1 MLKKIL
7 PAIILYLSVLPL
19 AAEDNHLSKNK
30 ENIIL
35 MAASASKGLGDYAY
49 GVKIYHLLNN
59 KITDAN
65 VSLIL
70 YGEPHKKETVLKIY
84 SKEFE
89 ENSVIWITNTGS
101 EEASPSISAGEGK
114 LLSQFLEGKNATN
127 TVLAH
132 VGSEPENLFL
142 VKHLNDLGLSVKL
155 NITEMFY
162 CDGDPGMSVATEA
175 ISGLNDG
182 WHLEQS
188 DLSLLKK
195 NWWFTADVF
204 NDEDD
209 DEEDD
214 NLENEEPSENDSNLR
229 INLLGE
235 KNYSFGVKSKH
246 SNKVNSFCEDNHSS
260 SYFSYNGQTS
270 GRHKIGLLLSESQKI
285 MAENFSELSISKLY
299 ETVPESVFKSNH
311 AFLSILSGKD
321 STEDQIK
328 WLQNDGSYFFSYMHD
343 DLSKLD
349 FISTTLPIAD
359 PTKDIKYV
367 TSFQRLKKYFATPG
381 LERFIKTLLNRV
393 MEDNSIQRIVFW
405 TGSDNSSTEYI
416 HPTQKGRTLW
426 LINPFPISKPLL
438 DLVAIA
444 SSQPVAGCTGD
455 HSFYDIVSIGKL
467 PYYERVPHISV
478 LPIELSEMSED
489 EQLMTLTNYFDTF
502 SSTEKTKLLKQKQT
516 FVEWQKFRKQL
527 WQNNNGS
534 TTLIELFEDALSDLE
549 QTQLY

>member
-1 MLKKIL
+1 MIKKIL
-7 PAIILYLSVLPL
+7 PTIILYLFVLPL
-19 AAEDNHLSKNK
+19 VAEDNPISKNK

-35 MAASASKGLGDYAY
+35 MAASASEGLGDYAY
-49 GVKIYHLLNN
+49 GVKIYHLLNT

-65 VSLIL
+65 VGLIL
-70 YGEPHKKETVLKIY
+70 YGEPHKKEAVLKIY

-89 ENSVIWITNTGS
+89 ENSVIWITNTDSG
-101 EEASPSISAGEGK
+101 EARPSINPDEES
-114 LLSQFLEGKNATN
+114 LLSRFLEGKNATN

-132 VGSEPENLFL
+132 VGSNPENLFP
-142 VKHLNDLGLSVKL
+142 VKYLNGLDLSVKL

-162 CDGDPGMSVATEA
+162 CDGNPGMSIASEA
-175 ISGLNDG
+175 ISGLNDS
-182 WHLEQS
+182 WHLENS

-195 NWWFTADVF
+195 YWWFTADVF
-204 NDEDD
+204 EDESDNDDLENDD
-209 DEEDD
+209 
-214 NLENEEPSENDSNLR
+214 LENETHTESDSDLR
-229 INLLGE
+229 MNLLGE
-235 KNYSFGVKSKH
+235 NNYSFGVKSKH
-246 SNKVNSFCEDNHSS
+246 SNNVNSFCEDNHSLN

-270 GRHKIGLLLSESQKI
+270 GEQKIGLLLSESQKR
-285 MAENFSELSISKLY
+285 MVENFSEISIPKLY
-299 ETVPESVFKSNH
+299 ETVPENAFKSNH
-311 AFLSILSGKD
+311 EFLKILSGKD

-367 TSFQRLKKYFATPG
+367 TSFQRLEKYFANPE
-381 LERFIKTLLNRV
+381 LKELIKTLLNRI

-405 TGSDNSSTEYI
+405 SGNDNSSTEYI

-438 DLVAIA
+438 DLIAIA

-478 LPIELSEMSED
+478 LPIELSDMSED
-489 EQLMTLTNYFDTF
+489 EQLMTLSDYFDTF
-502 SSTEKTKLLKQKQT
+502 SSTEKTKLLKQKKT

-534 TTLIELFEDALSDLE
+534 TALIELFEDALSDL
-549 QTQLY
+549 